1 MTKRTEREMYELIKE
16 LAKDTRVEE
25 DVVAFAD
32 KKIAAIDA
40 RNAKAKEKRN
50 AEVDELTD
58 RIIGV
63 LSSDVMTIADVII
76 ALDDENVTAQKVAY
90 RLNKLVD
97 AEKVEKSTVTIS
109 GEKGTKSRKING
121 YKLA

>member
-1 MTKRTEREMYELIKE
+1 MTKRTEREMYDLIKE

-25 DVVAFAD
+25 EVVAFAD

-40 RNAKAKEKRN
+40 RNAKAKERRD
-50 AEVDELTD
+50 AEVDELTN
-58 RIIGV
+58 RIF
-63 LSSDVMTIADVII
+63 DVMTNDVVTIADVVI
-76 ALDDENVTAQKVAY
+76 ALNEEDVTAQKVAY

-97 AEKVEKSTVTIS
+97 AGKVEKSTVTIS